1 MSRSLQI
8 SIADDE
14 PTIRMFLARLL
25 TLWGHRVVSVS
36 ENGQDLV
43 EQCRTLKPD
52 LVITDIAMPVL
63 DGIDAAMQICETQS
77 IPVIVISGH
86 PELIERSRKTNI
98 RACLLKPV
106 QMNQLQAAIT
116 TAMAP
121 PGTAEAAAGSC

>member
-1 MSRSLQI
+1 MTRSLQI

-14 PTIRMFLARLL
+14 PTIRTFLSRLL

-43 EQCRTLKPD
+43 EQCCSLKPD
-52 LVITDIAMPVL
+52 LVITDIAMPIM

-106 QMNQLQAAIT
+106 QMSQLQAAID

-121 PGTAEAAAGSC
+121 PDSPEAKSGTC